1 MASLSAAKVDMH
13 RDYLKSSWRDDDHE
27 YPEIGYLSE
36 GTGTVSL
43 LTSY

>member
-1 MASLSAAKVDMH
+1 MH
-13 RDYLKSSWRDDDHE
+13 RDYLRSSWRDDDHE
-27 YPEIGYLSE
+27 YREIGYLSE